1 MTLPQ
6 RGLRALSALGA
17 LRPLAGLL
25 ACLLLASCAG
35 GTGTGAGTG
44 SAAGTGA
51 EPRVDVDTPALRRLK
66 DAAGVEPC
74 TPGTGDARAGGL
86 PDVTLPCL
94 GGGPDVALSGLRG
107 PLVLNLF
114 AQWCGPCREELPHYQ
129 ALHRKAKGELSVLGV
144 DYLDTQPERALR
156 LVRQSGVTYPLVAD
170 PAGELRTELKIR
182 GLPGIVFVDASGRVT
197 DVEFTLIR
205 SYPQLRALVREH
217 LGVDVPA

>member
-1 MTLPQ
+1 MTLP
-6 RGLRALSALGA
+6 LRP

-25 ACLLLASCAG
+25 ACLLLASCANS
-35 GTGTGAGTG
+35 TGTGGASGG
-44 SAAGTGA
+44 ATGA
-51 EPRVDVDTPALRRLK
+51 EPRVEPRVDVDTPALRQLK
-66 DAAGVEPC
+66 HAAGVEPC
-74 TPGTGDARAGGL
+74 VRGTGDAGAGGL

-94 GGGPDVALSGLRG
+94 GGGPDVDLSGLRG

-129 ALHRKAKGELSVLGV
+129 ALHRKAKGELTVLGV

-156 LVRQSGVTYPLVAD
+156 LVRQAGVTYPLVAD
-170 PAGELRTELKIR
+170 PAGELRTEFKIR

-197 DVEFTLIR
+197 DVEFALIR